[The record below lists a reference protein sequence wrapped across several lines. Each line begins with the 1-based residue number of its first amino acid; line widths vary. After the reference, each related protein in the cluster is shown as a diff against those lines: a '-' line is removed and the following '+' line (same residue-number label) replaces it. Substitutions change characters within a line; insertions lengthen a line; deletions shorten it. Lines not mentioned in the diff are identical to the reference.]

1 MGAAAARSA
10 GRHRLHRPQDDDVTR
25 RRAGEA
31 QPKGRLDRVQGRFRL
46 ANGVDAPGAI
56 GLAGAFALIVA
67 DWQRQAQIQQVTP
80 QAVTFYI
87 EKNTALVAYA
97 TAKGCQTLADLTQP
111 VIYTWMRTRKTDD
124 PAASISN
131 NTLYS
136 RRSAARALFTTAMC
150 LGLHDQDPTRAIEIS
165 KRSPKFVHPVTAG
178 EVGQL
183 KLCAAYRIG
192 ETKVPATLALSLCCA
207 ASGESPYVT
216 VRDVDLTNRLVWL
229 DSTSPITRSRW
240 VPIDDD
246 WCLTALAA
254 RIAAL
259 TRDTDPD
266 LLAERPLVYDLTSGE
281 DTANKRSS
289 ATATALTKLMQTA
302 RVYRKGVTRAE
313 SIREYVAVQTYAA
326 TGSVEAV
333 AARLGMSS
341 LDAAAHIVGHD
352 WVPAHS
358 PAMPPPA
365 WAKANVEDAEPGAST
380 S

>member
-10 GRHRLHRPQDDDVTR
+10 GRHRLHRPPDDDVTR
-25 RRAGEA
+25 RRAGDP

-46 ANGVDAPGAI
+46 ADGLRAAGDLPLADA
-56 GLAGAFALIVA
+56 LALVVA
-67 DWQRQAQIQQVTP
+67 DWQRQAQVGQVTP

-124 PAASISN
+124 PAAPITT
-131 NTLYS
+131 NTQYS

-165 KRSPKFVHPVTAG
+165 KRSGRYVHPLTGG

-183 KLCAAYRIG
+183 KLVAAYRIG
-192 ETKVPATLALSLCCA
+192 ETKVPATLALSLCAA

-229 DSTSPITRSRW
+229 DSSSPITRSRW

-254 RIAAL
+254 RITAL
-259 TRDTDPD
+259 THDTDDD

-281 DTANKRSS
+281 DTSNKRSS

-326 TGSVEAV
+326 TSSVEAV

-341 LDAAAHIVGHD
+341 LDAAAHIVCHD

-358 PAMPPPA
+358 PAMPPPS
-365 WAKANVEDAEPGAST
+365 WARATADDAEDGAST